1 MTATE
6 QDEEPAPTSGEDA
19 MFRAMFGDLM
29 AEARAGRLTQREFQA
44 ACMARMASM
53 PCNANDPRCPDR
65 VDNSAAARDMMR
77 VETDEVVA
85 VLHKSRPDAP
95 LPEISE
101 ESFAA
106 LNAIIS
112 LPPSNPPQRAR
123 WPRGIVL
130 DADPVATCKIIND
143 AEGTPAVCLAFDSE
157 DAARV
162 WCWKLNYDVFYGEAA
177 GMPHIQN
184 MDYEGFRLTEN
195 MNHFMNYFMQGYLV
209 ADAETGKLKL
219 RDGADREGHFEDN
232 QGAGPRQR
240 EMLSAWIDRT
250 IKRLTG
256 EVVYQT
262 NPETGPPGTHGPA
275 CGCPACLEA
284 VAAAKGIAWSAAE

>member
-53 PCNANDPRCPDR
+53 PCNAQDPRNPGG
-65 VDNSAAARDMMR
+65 VDNSAAARDAMR

-130 DADPVATCKIIND
+130 DADPVCTAKIIND

-162 WCWKLNYDVFYGEAA
+162 CGRGVFS
-177 GMPHIQN
+177 
-184 MDYEGFRLTEN
+184 
-195 MNHFMNYFMQGYLV
+195 
-209 ADAETGKLKL
+209 
-219 RDGADREGHFEDN
+219 
-232 QGAGPRQR
+232 GP
-240 EMLSAWIDRT
+240 
-250 IKRLTG
+250 
-256 EVVYQT
+256 
-262 NPETGPPGTHGPA
+262 
-275 CGCPACLEA
+275 C
-284 VAAAKGIAWSAAE
+284 